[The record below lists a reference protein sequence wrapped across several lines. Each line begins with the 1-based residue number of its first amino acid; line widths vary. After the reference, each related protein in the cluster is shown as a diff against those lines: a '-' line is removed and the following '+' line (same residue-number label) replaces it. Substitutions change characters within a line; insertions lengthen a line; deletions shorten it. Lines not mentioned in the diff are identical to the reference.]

1 MKLTCFRISNHAL
14 DGKALPSRIKVL
26 SWGDNPSIKTINP
39 KVTTRTI
46 SALPDFQRKR
56 GRDRVALDYEHNTVP
71 GTAEFDRTSEPRKVA
86 AYGVVCV
93 VEGDGLYLDDLLYTP
108 SGIANA
114 GEYIDLSVA
123 ANLDEKT
130 GEVLGVHS
138 VALTRAGAVEDVHFF
153 SIEEPQQ
160 KGSHM
165 DIETL
170 AKQVN
175 DLATALAEIKTKIE
189 GMKPADASTFSA
201 TLQELEGKLTQT
213 FSTELDKRDK
223 QGLLT
228 AALQEGK
235 DISPFSAETIGKL
248 TVKELEDTLKKL
260 PATVPLHRRTN
271 AKQSGEGL
279 SKLEQFNAIEDPTAR
294 SQFYSANR
302 EDILAGK

>member
-165 DIETL
+165 DE
-170 AKQVN
+170 
-175 DLATALAEIKTKIE
+175 
-189 GMKPADASTFSA
+189 
-201 TLQELEGKLTQT
+201 
-213 FSTELDKRDK
+213 
-223 QGLLT
+223 
-228 AALQEGK
+228 
-235 DISPFSAETIGKL
+235 
-248 TVKELEDTLKKL
+248 
-260 PATVPLHRRTN
+260 
-271 AKQSGEGL
+271 
-279 SKLEQFNAIEDPTAR
+279 
-294 SQFYSANR
+294 
-302 EDILAGK
+302 